1 MLFLIPHLF
10 PSPRLLETA
19 AQDLQLPALQTLLA
33 RGTRMRCPDMGTEA
47 ALCEA
52 LGIARQQDWP
62 LAPITLAADGG
73 AGDGYWLRADPVHLR
88 VMRDRIVL
96 ADSSAFGLS
105 QQEADALVASISQ
118 HFGDALRPQPL
129 HPTRWYLHFPHA
141 PQLRTTP
148 LSVASGRDI
157 HSLLPQGEAAGPVRA
172 MLNELQ
178 MLLFEHPVNQAREAR
193 GELPVNSLWLWGGGS
208 APVAP
213 ATGRAVYAR
222 DDTAR
227 ALGAFCDSS
236 VYPLPPQLEP
246 AMLKT
251 AGMVLL
257 DDLTLAGQC
266 GDAYGW
272 REAMRGLEQNWFV
285 PLLASLRTLDASG
298 LRLLDPVSGRTLH
311 LQVMDA
317 WKIWRRP
324 RSLVV
329 ALAS

>member
-10 PSPRLLETA
+10 PTARLLETA
-19 AQDLQLPALQTLLA
+19 AQDLSLPALQTLLA
-33 RGTRMRCPDMGTEA
+33 RGTPMRCPDEGTEA
-47 ALCEA
+47 ALCAA

-73 AGDGYWLRADPVHLR
+73 GGEGYWLRADPVHLR

-96 ADSSAFGLS
+96 ADSSVFELS
-105 QQEADALVASISQ
+105 PQEADALVATISQ
-118 HFGDALRPQPL
+118 HFGDALNPFPL
-129 HPTRWYLHFPHA
+129 HPTRWYLQLPHA

-148 LSVASGRDI
+148 LSIASGRDI
-157 HSLLPQGEAAGPVRA
+157 NPLLPQGDDARRLRVL
-172 MLNELQ
+172 LNELQ

-213 ATGRAVYAR
+213 TAEKAIYTQDEV
-222 DDTAR
+222 AR
-227 ALGAFCDSS
+227 ALGAFCGAQ
-236 VYPLPPQLEP
+236 VHPLPAQWD
-246 AMLKT
+246 ASMLKP
-251 AGMVLL
+251 AAVVLL

-272 REAMRGLEQNWFV
+272 REAMRALEQNWFV
-285 PLLASLRTLDASG
+285 PLLAALRTLDSAG
-298 LRLLDPVSGRTLH
+298 LQLLDPVNGRG
-311 LQVMDA
+311 LQLQRTDA

-324 RSLVV
+324 RSLLV
-329 ALAS
+329 ALA

>member
-10 PSPRLLETA
+10 PSSRLLETA

-47 ALCEA
+47 ALCDA
-52 LGIARQQDWP
+52 LGVVRQQDWP
-62 LAPITLAADGG
+62 LAPITAIADGG
-73 AGDGYWLRADPVHLR
+73 GGEGYWLRADPVHLR

-96 ADSSAFGLS
+96 ADSSAFELS

-157 HSLLPQGEAAGPVRA
+157 HPLLPQGDAAGPLRV

-193 GELPVNSLWLWGGGS
+193 GELAVNSLWLWGGGS

-213 ATGRAVYAR
+213 VTGRVVYTQ
-222 DDTAR
+222 DETAR
-227 ALGAFCDSS
+227 ALGAYCGSR
-236 VYPLPPQLEP
+236 VYPLPAKLDS

-285 PLLASLRTLDASG
+285 PLLAALRIVDAAG
-298 LRLLDPVSGRTLH
+298 LSLLDPVSGSGLH
-311 LQVMDA
+311 LQRMDA

-324 RSLVV
+324 HSLISG
-329 ALAS
+329 LA

>member
-1 MLFLIPHLF
+1 MLLLIPHLF
-10 PSPRLLETA
+10 PPARLLETA
-19 AQDLQLPALQTLLA
+19 AQDLSLPALQTLLA
-33 RGTRMRCPDMGTEA
+33 RGTRVRCPDEGTEA

-62 LAPITLAADGG
+62 LAPITVAADGG
-73 AGDGYWLRADPVHLR
+73 GGAGYWLRADPVHLR

-96 ADSSAFGLS
+96 ADSSVFELS
-105 QQEADALVASISQ
+105 QQEADALVAAISQ
-118 HFGDALRPQPL
+118 HFGDVMRPLPL

-141 PQLRTTP
+141 LQLRTTP

-157 HSLLPQGEAAGPVRA
+157 HPLLPQGDAAGRLRSV
-172 MLNELQ
+172 LNELQ

-193 GELPVNSLWLWGGGS
+193 GELPVNSLWLWGGG
-208 APVAP
+208 AAP
-213 ATGRAVYAR
+213 AASTAGPAIYTLDEA
-222 DDTAR
+222 AR
-227 ALGAFCDSS
+227 ALGAFCGSP

-251 AGMVLL
+251 AGVVLL
-257 DDLTLAGQC
+257 DELKLAGQC

-285 PLLASLRTLDASG
+285 PLLAALRTVDASG
-298 LRLLDPVSGRTLH
+298 VQLLDPVNGRG
-311 LQVMDA
+311 LQLQAMDA

-324 RSLVV
+324 RSLISM
-329 ALAS
+329 LG